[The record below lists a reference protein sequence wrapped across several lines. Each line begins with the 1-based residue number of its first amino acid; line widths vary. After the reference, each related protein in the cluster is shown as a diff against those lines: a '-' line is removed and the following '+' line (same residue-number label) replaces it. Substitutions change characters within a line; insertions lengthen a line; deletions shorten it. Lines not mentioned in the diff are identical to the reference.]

1 MQKEIGY
8 IVLHPLTSS
17 LSYCHASF
25 DSFILPCIS
34 GHLPFLHP
42 EHLVLELLSQL
53 RMDALV
59 NPHGVE
65 NQTNGQQGVHLVIHF
80 SDLKIVMEC

>member
-1 MQKEIGY
+1 M
-8 IVLHPLTSS
+8 HPLT
-17 LSYCHASF
+17 LSYCHAV
-25 DSFILPCIS
+25 DS

-65 NQTNGQQGVHLVIHF
+65 NQTNGQ
-80 SDLKIVMEC
+80 